1 MRHVRLISL
10 CNEILYHDLLFRRF
24 LFLKSCYYIW
34 NLATESTLCKLT
46 SCGLPTSSVPSS
58 SSTSAFSPAV
68 KSSAGSKASAAS
80 SASSSSSS
88 LGNFSAEVLSKSSSS
103 GKSVASSSSSSGAV
117 EQAQAL
123 AAAQL
128 YEMRLSELLAAGI
141 PPPGLTPAEA
151 AGFGIFGGGF
161 EQLPLAHSALM
172 SHYASSLGG
181 LALGGPLVGA
191 LPSPPTLPP
200 SSPTPPARVTT
211 PTNKNG
217 ERDKVS
223 AHPLFWSNSWRNSS
237 FFFQSNLSLS
247 IPFGVVL
254 SGGFISFSLP

>member
-1 MRHVRLISL
+1 M
-10 CNEILYHDLLFRRF
+10 
-24 LFLKSCYYIW
+24 
-34 NLATESTLCKLT
+34 
-46 SCGLPTSSVPSS
+46 PSS
-58 SSTSAFSPAV
+58 SSASAFSPAV
-68 KSSAGSKASAAS
+68 KSSAGSKASATS
-80 SASSSSSS
+80 SASSSSS

-103 GKSVASSSSSSGAV
+103 GKPLASSSSSSGAV

-128 YEMRLSELLAAGI
+128 YEVRLSELLAAGI

-181 LALGGPLVGA
+181 LALGGSLIGGGA

-223 AHPLFWSNSWRNSS
+223 AHPLFLK
-237 FFFQSNLSLS
+237 QLLA
-247 IPFGVVL
+247 
-254 SGGFISFSLP
+254 